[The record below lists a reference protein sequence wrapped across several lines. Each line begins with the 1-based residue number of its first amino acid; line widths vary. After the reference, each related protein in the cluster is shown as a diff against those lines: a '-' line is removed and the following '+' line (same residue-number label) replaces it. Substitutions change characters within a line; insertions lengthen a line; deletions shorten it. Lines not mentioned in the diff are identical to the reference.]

1 MVKKMVFKGSANYL
15 VWARVWVHKDFL
27 NMNSSAG
34 TVINNLVF
42 FNWMHHKASIQAAI
56 VVHSRDDQKT
66 QNAFK
71 SCHGIDV
78 VLLLK
83 NRAPFNYN
91 YAYHASKESTISIC
105 TQNRSIFSTV
115 L

>member
-1 MVKKMVFKGSANYL
+1 MVFKGSANYL

-56 VVHSRDDQKT
+56 V
-66 QNAFK
+66 
-71 SCHGIDV
+71 
-78 VLLLK
+78 
-83 NRAPFNYN
+83 
-91 YAYHASKESTISIC
+91 
-105 TQNRSIFSTV
+105 
-115 L
+115 